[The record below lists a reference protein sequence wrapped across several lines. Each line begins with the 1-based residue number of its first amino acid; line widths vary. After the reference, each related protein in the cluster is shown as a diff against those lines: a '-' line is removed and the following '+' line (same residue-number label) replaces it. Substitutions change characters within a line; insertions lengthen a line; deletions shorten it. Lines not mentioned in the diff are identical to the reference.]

1 MEGLAL
7 IVPRRHAGATRD
19 QRRAIVPDLPFA
31 LDAKDSSKAT
41 MLHESPGWSGLG
53 KLARGRALGQRAGA
67 QHAVQTNCYRR
78 HHTPEQRHQVAN
90 WVAGAVTA
98 APEPWG

>member
-7 IVPRRHAGATRD
+7 IVPRRHAGVTRD

-53 KLARGRALGQRAGA
+53 KLARGRALVSGRVPNMPFKPIATGG
-67 QHAVQTNCYRR
+67 T
-78 HHTPEQRHQVAN
+78 TPPSNGTRSPTG
-90 WVAGAVTA
+90 WRGR
-98 APEPWG
+98 